1 MSSCKININ
10 LAEDYQPKNE
20 SFTIFP
26 SCHSNLHDED
36 ELSFLNSSIP
46 LLPPPM
52 PSLRVLSR
60 IHLPF
65 QAPAPKACSTPNLT
79 MLSSPPKS
87 FEQDGEKVDLEERER
102 ESHRKPQVGNKQG
115 HKAVKKNARAK
126 EIMSKRRQK
135 KWKVVEKPVII
146 DVEKYQPPPKSQSEK
161 LWIRELNLFERDRE
175 ILLSPTGLLTDNIID
190 AAQTLLRQA
199 FPVLS
204 GLQSVTCGLTMNFD
218 IEPAEFVQIIHNGRG
233 HWLTIST
240 IGTSHPDVHVYDSMY
255 PSAGTLVKAQTAA
268 LLHTESPAIHLKF
281 MSVQMQA
288 GGYDC
293 GLFAVAFAVALAF
306 GNPPGQFHFEQ
317 QKMRHHLWKCFENR
331 KINMFPYN
339 KLQRATEL
347 TVKSVEE
354 VPIYCI
360 CRMPELPNTKWIEC
374 SRCKKW
380 FHTETCIC
388 VPPKALVAST
398 RWFCSM
404 CE

>member
-1 MSSCKININ
+1 MW
-10 LAEDYQPKNE
+10 
-20 SFTIFP
+20 
-26 SCHSNLHDED
+26 
-36 ELSFLNSSIP
+36 
-46 LLPPPM
+46 
-52 PSLRVLSR
+52 R
-60 IHLPF
+60 
-65 QAPAPKACSTPNLT
+65 ST
-79 MLSSPPKS
+79 SP
-87 FEQDGEKVDLEERER
+87 
-102 ESHRKPQVGNKQG
+102 
-115 HKAVKKNARAK
+115 
-126 EIMSKRRQK
+126 
-135 KWKVVEKPVII
+135 
-146 DVEKYQPPPKSQSEK
+146 PPPKSQSEK

-190 AAQTLLRQA
+190 AAQTLLKQA

-339 KLQRATEL
+339 KLRRATEL